1 MMRAFLVFLLSIFS
15 IFNFT
20 SCLWPKELL
29 KTTPVQFYDCL
40 HAFFFCTDHVS
51 YWPQN
56 EKYCREVFSVCE
68 KTIPFPLDG
77 RYKDVTTTSGITSG
91 TSTMPTPTTTT
102 TAVTPSS
109 TQTSTGSSTSAT
121 YITPTTSTSTKSST
135 SSESPPFSTVISTT
149 SCSDLSE
156 DGSSGLYTILI
167 GGNSKEVYCDMR
179 NYGGGWT
186 VIQRRGD
193 FGNDE
198 NYFSRNQTEYKNGFG
213 EPKKE
218 FWIGLEAMHLLTTT
232 YAMDLLITLEDF
244 EGDALEVVIEGFTI
258 GNESTKYAI
267 SYNDAY
273 YTTIENPGYLDVP
286 PNGTPFS
293 TESLESCPVG
303 YSGNGWWLDTCF
315 QSNPNGLNLR
325 TQEAAVATGIIWVP
339 WHGSYYSLKS
349 TEIKMK
355 KQNQEV

>member
-1 MMRAFLVFLLSIFS
+1 MMRAFLVYSFS

-20 SCLWPKELL
+20 WGLWPKQLL
-29 KTTPVQFYDCL
+29 KTKPVQFYDCL
-40 HAFFFCTDHVS
+40 HAFFYCTDHVN

-56 EKYCREVFSVCE
+56 EKYCREVFSICE

-77 RYKDVTTTSGITSG
+77 RYTDVTTTSGSTSG
-91 TSTMPTPTTTT
+91 STMPTPTTG
-102 TAVTPSS
+102 TPSS
-109 TQTSTGSSTSAT
+109 NPGSTLTTAAPITAT
-121 YITPTTSTSTKSST
+121 TPTSTKSAT
-135 SSESPPFSTVISTT
+135 SSESPTTEIIQPTVVT
-149 SCSDLSE
+149 SCSDLSADE
-156 DGSSGLYTILI
+156 SSGLYTILI
-167 GGNSKEVYCDMR
+167 GNSKEVYCDMR

-198 NYFSRNQTEYKNGFG
+198 NYFNRNQTEYKNGFG

-218 FWIGLEAMHLLTTT
+218 FWIGLEALHLLTNA

-258 GNESTKYAI
+258 SNESTKYAI
-267 SYNDAY
+267 SYNEAY
-273 YTTIENPGYLDVP
+273 YKSNENPGYLDVP

-293 TESLESCPVG
+293 TESLESCPAG
-303 YSGNGWWLDTCF
+303 YSGSGWWLDSCF
-315 QSNPNGLNLR
+315 QSNPNGFNLR
-325 TQEAAVATGIIWVP
+325 TQEASVATGIIWVP

-355 KQNQEV
+355 KQTQEV